1 MVMNKL
7 SQLSGYS
14 INEMENQEMMSVL
27 VEEEKP
33 MKPPSTT
40 ITSSSSPS
48 SNSYAIWANL
58 KPFAY
63 GGAAGM
69 LQYSLACF
77 SHLLRLELLAM
88 VNKSLPPSLAYYNAW
103 LKLPGILL
111 FRATYT
117 SMQFGSF
124 ETFTRKVEAGNNRMP
139 LTLYQEACCGLSSGA
154 IAASIGV
161 PWLLAH
167 GRVRAGGNRISIL
180 QDLYRKC
187 ADEGALAPW
196 KGGRHHANYT
206 ILINVGMLTPYNRCF
221 NCFRESLGLSEDGS
235 TVGAG
240 LVSGFF
246 ASACSLPYMNVC
258 STMMSTKPDANGK
271 SPYSS
276 FLDCAIKSLKS
287 RGPLAFFTGF
297 SKHFLKTTSP
307 ILILWS
313 CLEAVRKSK

>member
-7 SQLSGYS
+7 SQLSRYS

-33 MKPPSTT
+33 MKPLTT
-40 ITSSSSPS
+40 ITSSSSSSPPS

-69 LQYSLACF
+69 LHYSLACF
-77 SHLLRLELLAM
+77 SHLLRLELLAK
-88 VNKSLPPSLAYYNAW
+88 VNKSRPPSLAYYNAW
-103 LKLPGILL
+103 LKAGLVILNNQERL
-111 FRATYT
+111 DKLHYDLR
-117 SMQFGSF
+117 
-124 ETFTRKVEAGNNRMP
+124 TFTRKVEAGNNRMP

-167 GRVRAGGNRISIL
+167 GRVKANGNRISIL
-180 QDLYRKC
+180 QELYRKC

-196 KGGRHHANYT
+196 KG
-206 ILINVGMLTPYNRCF
+206 
-221 NCFRESLGLSEDGS
+221 
-235 TVGAG
+235 AG

-246 ASACSLPYMNVC
+246 ASVCSIPYMNVC
-258 STMMSTKPDANGK
+258 STMMSAKPDANGK

-313 CLEAVRKSK
+313 CLEAVRKSE

>member
-1 MVMNKL
+1 MVMNKF

-33 MKPPSTT
+33 MKPLSTA
-40 ITSSSSPS
+40 ITSSSSSSSSSPS

-77 SHLLRLELLAM
+77 SHLLRLELLAK

-103 LKLPGILL
+103 LKQMPGILL

-124 ETFTRKVEAGNNRMP
+124 ELDLLFLIIKRGWTNFSMILRIFTRKIEAGNNRMP

-167 GRVRAGGNRISIL
+167 GRVKAGGNRTSIL

-196 KGGRHHANYT
+196 KG
-206 ILINVGMLTPYNRCF
+206 
-221 NCFRESLGLSEDGS
+221 
-235 TVGAG
+235 AG

-246 ASACSLPYMNVC
+246 ASVCSMPYMNVC

-271 SPYSS
+271 YPYSS

-313 CLEAVRKSK
+313 CLEAVRKSE